1 MKPILDTYL
10 SRQTSSWLTKNE
22 PVSPDLGMSV
32 MIPCYNEPDLLVCV
46 RSLLNAESPACDLEI
61 MIVVNSGKGAS
72 EEILRQNEKT
82 LHEIADFAAQ
92 VNSKKIRVLAL
103 SVVDQPTKYAGAG
116 LARKVGMDEIVRR
129 FAVIGNNAGVIIS
142 MDADCVVESNYF
154 KEIEAKFYANRKLS
168 TAIIHFEHPLS
179 LTLGNERLRDAM
191 IQYELY
197 LRYYKQALQFTGF
210 PFAYYTIGSAFAVK
224 AETYCRAGG
233 MGKYQG
239 GEDFYFLQKV
249 FPLGKTIE
257 LNTTAVYPASR
268 LSDRV
273 PFGTGPSL
281 IRLVESGEVIKP
293 AYAWESFRVLKTFF
307 AQREV
312 WYKRKKDTIAL
323 PEALLAFLTET
334 GFFASMDELSANCS
348 VPEIFCRR
356 FFDWF
361 TGLRVLQCLNT
372 LQETYPSTC
381 VTTETLHLLK
391 EVYSRDIENPD
402 AFMLLEIMRRYK

>member
-1 MKPILDTYL
+1 MKPILETYL
-10 SRQTSSWLTKNE
+10 SRQSSAWLTKDE

-32 MIPCYNEPDLLVCV
+32 MIPCYNEPDLLVCL
-46 RSLLNAESPACDLEI
+46 RSLLEAGSPACDLEI
-61 MIVVNSGKGAS
+61 MIVVNSGKNAP
-72 EEILRQNEKT
+72 EEVLRQNEKT
-82 LHEIADFAAQ
+82 LREIADFATE
-92 VNSKKIRVLAL
+92 VNSKKFRVLAL
-103 SVVDQPTKYAGAG
+103 SIVDQPTKYAGAG

-129 FAVIGNNAGVIIS
+129 FAAIGNNAGVIIS

-154 KEIEAKFYANRKLS
+154 REIEAAFYTNRKLS
-168 TAIIHFEHPLS
+168 TATIHFEHPLS
-179 LTLGNERLRDAM
+179 LSPGNARLREAM

-281 IRLVESGEVIKP
+281 IRLVEGGEIIKP
-293 AYAWESFRVLKTFF
+293 AYAWESFCILKTFF
-307 AQREV
+307 AQRSV
-312 WYKRKKDTIAL
+312 WYKQQRDPAVV
-323 PEALLAFLTET
+323 PESLLGFLNET
-334 GFFASMDELSANCS
+334 GFFASMKELSANCS
-348 VPEIFCRR
+348 TPEIFSRR

-361 TGLRVLQCLNT
+361 TGLRVLQCLNA
-372 LQETYPSTC
+372 LQETYPSTT
-381 VTTETLHLLK
+381 VTTETIQLLK
-391 EVYSRDIENPD
+391 EVYARNIEKPD
-402 AFMLLEIMRRYK
+402 AFMLLEIMRGYK